1 MVTAMWYLRNAQF
14 VVRIRINQLIMFQF
28 VRYSTQ
34 SLDEVSITVPFLLTG
49 NCTMEVIPFTNVI
62 RAVVMVRGSHSR
74 IEWNETDP
82 SLKEIHRKV

>member
-1 MVTAMWYLRNAQF
+1 
-14 VVRIRINQLIMFQF
+14 
-28 VRYSTQ
+28 
-34 SLDEVSITVPFLLTG
+34 
-49 NCTMEVIPFTNVI
+49 MEVIPFTNVI